1 MLLREMGYTTLVRSD
16 ADNPTLL
23 ASRLPLAAP
32 AEVFTLDKEG
42 PTATRNRY
50 QGKEEVWLESR
61 GAVYARVRPRAL
73 RNGGEANGTSV
84 DGWPPEAPIGI
95 YATHLSHKDA
105 TLVPRTS
112 PRTTR
117 VAEDGGN
124 VSDGGSGGG
133 DGDGGG
139 GDGGGG
145 DGGGGGGGGG
155 GGKGGGEGGGE
166 GGGQGGGGG
175 SMRERPGDAKWRG
188 ASTSPGVRSRQA
200 EALLK
205 HWEGTRRRSADSGAH
220 EDAFSDAVTIILADF
235 NQPLRCHCSE
245 EEWQVIGAGL
255 SSPSVAQPLEDGV
268 APTLNRRGFRCAY
281 ELCDGRHNFGP
292 DRHSPPMTHWTG
304 TTVDFAYVHG
314 ASDQAWHVGASYVRS
329 SPLSDHL
336 PVVVDL
342 VRSRSQPLPDSRGRS

>member
-1 MLLREMGYTTLVRSD
+1 
-16 ADNPTLL
+16 
-23 ASRLPLAAP
+23 
-32 AEVFTLDKEG
+32 
-42 PTATRNRY
+42 
-50 QGKEEVWLESR
+50 
-61 GAVYARVRPRAL
+61 
-73 RNGGEANGTSV
+73 
-84 DGWPPEAPIGI
+84 
-95 YATHLSHKDA
+95 
-105 TLVPRTS
+105 
-112 PRTTR
+112 
-117 VAEDGGN
+117 
-124 VSDGGSGGG
+124 
-133 DGDGGG
+133 
-139 GDGGGG
+139 
-145 DGGGGGGGGG
+145 
-155 GGKGGGEGGGE
+155 
-166 GGGQGGGGG
+166 
-175 SMRERPGDAKWRG
+175 MRERPDDAKWRG

-235 NQPLRCHCSE
+235 NQPLRYHCSE

-342 VRSRSQPLPDSRGRS
+342 VRSRSPTARFSWSVVISPYVSVVTVMPDTQRQEASRLDCKCDLGVAGV